1 MAAAAAPGEDCVL
14 QRGRSQS
21 DPSSITEVRLG
32 EAHRADMMEQQRA
45 LHSGCLVSGVRTP
58 PVRRNSKLA
67 SLGRIFKPWKWR
79 KKKNEKMKPAAALE
93 KKTTSVRPK
102 RDELDVRNP
111 GETETESD
119 LACGGNGED
128 PDDPTHS
135 DGEDGDEELMAP
147 LANPTEDLG
156 SDLDTS
162 TVQDLTEDLRT
173 AADPSGSQSEE
184 GEDDRTSSLSDPSE
198 EQSVGRV
205 EAVEEGEQQ
214 EAGPAQPQRRA
225 STPPPPNLPVKLLTR
240 LGSLDCAPTAP
251 PVKKS
256 PATLPRNF
264 TLPKDPHGSLL
275 RARISTPT
283 GSPHFGAL
291 HPQLS
296 PSCIIEELH
305 RALATKH
312 RQDSFPAKEARSSPR
327 RRLDVRLCRPTSTEK
342 ETCGGG
348 GGESESKKQC
358 DENKENR
365 RLDEYLSDQDSWND
379 SVISGTLPRRM
390 RKELLAVKLR
400 NRPSQ
405 QELEDRNIF
414 PARSDQ
420 ERQEIRQQIEMK
432 LAKRLSQRPAVEEL
446 ESRNILKQ
454 RNDQTEQEERR
465 EIKQRLNRKLNQR
478 PTVDELRDRKIL
490 IRFSDYV
497 EVAKAQ
503 DYDRRADKPWTRLSA
518 ADKAAIRKELN
529 EFKSNEMEVHSSSKH
544 LTRFHRP

>member
-1 MAAAAAPGEDCVL
+1 MASQDGLREDRVV
-14 QRGRSQS
+14 QRGRSHS
-21 DPSSITEVRLG
+21 DPSSITEIRLG
-32 EAHRADMMEQQRA
+32 EAHRADVMDQQRA

-79 KKKNEKMKPAAALE
+79 KKKNEKLKPPSAVEKRAAARQ
-93 KKTTSVRPK
+93 KKGDLVR
-102 RDELDVRNP
+102 RSP

-119 LACGGNGED
+119 VACGGNGED
-128 PDDPTHS
+128 ADTPTQS
-135 DGEDGDEELMAP
+135 DAEERDEEPVAP
-147 LANPTEDLG
+147 LASTSEDLG
-156 SDLDTS
+156 SDLEAS
-162 TVQDLTEDLRT
+162 TVQDVTEDSKT
-173 AADPSGSQSEE
+173 AGDPNQSED
-184 GEDDRTSSLSDPSE
+184 GEDESTSLSDRSDERPAKAEAAEGKREAAVAAPLPS
-198 EQSVGRV
+198 
-205 EAVEEGEQQ
+205 
-214 EAGPAQPQRRA
+214 RA
-225 STPPPPNLPVKLLTR
+225 ITSPPPKVAVKPLTR
-240 LGSLDCAPTAP
+240 LGSLDYAPSVS
-251 PVKKS
+251 VKKS

-275 RARISTPT
+275 RGRILTPT
-283 GSPHFGAL
+283 GSPHLGGL
-291 HPQLS
+291 HSQLP

-312 RQDSFPAKEARSSPR
+312 RQDSFQAKEARSSLKR
-327 RRLDVRLCRPTSTEK
+327 RMDGRLSRTSSTER
-342 ETCGGG
+342 EPAT
-348 GGESESKKQC
+348 ESEGRKQS
-358 DENKENR
+358 DENKENW
-365 RLDEYLSDQDSWND
+365 RLDEYLNDQDSWND
-379 SVISGTLPRRM
+379 SVISGSLPRRM

-400 NRPSQ
+400 NRPSK

-414 PARSDQ
+414 PVRSDQ
-420 ERQEIRQQIEMK
+420 ERQEIRQQIETK

-454 RNDQTEQEERR
+454 RNDQLEQEERR

-529 EFKSNEMEVHSSSKH
+529 EFKSNEMEVHTSSKH

>member
-1 MAAAAAPGEDCVL
+1 MASSSSPSPSSQPANGPDEDCVL

-32 EAHRADMMEQQRA
+32 GARGADVMDQQRA

-79 KKKNEKMKPAAALE
+79 KKKNEKLKPSATE
-93 KKTTSVRPK
+93 KKAAVRQK
-102 RDELDVRNP
+102 RDDLVRRNP

-128 PDDPTHS
+128 PDTPTHS
-135 DGEDGDEELMAP
+135 DVEDRDEELVAP
-147 LANPTEDLG
+147 LASTSEDLG
-156 SDLDTS
+156 SDLEAS
-162 TVQDLTEDLRT
+162 TVQDTSEDSKT
-173 AADPSGSQSEE
+173 VGDPNQSED
-184 GEDDRTSSLSDPSE
+184 GEDESTSLSDPCE
-198 EQSVGRV
+198 EKMAAKV
-205 EAVEEGEQQ
+205 ETVEGKQ
-214 EAGPAQPQRRA
+214 EVAAAKPQRRA

-240 LGSLDCAPTAP
+240 LGSLDGVPSV

-275 RARISTPT
+275 RGRISTPT
-283 GSPHFGAL
+283 GSPHLGAL
-291 HPQLS
+291 HQQLP

-312 RQDSFPAKEARSSPR
+312 RQDSFQTKEARSSPK
-327 RRLDVRLCRPTSTEK
+327 RRLDGRLSRTSSTER
-342 ETCGGG
+342 EPA
-348 GGESESKKQC
+348 GESGSKKES
-358 DENKENR
+358 DENKENW

-400 NRPSQ
+400 NRPSK

-414 PARSDQ
+414 PVRSDQ

>member
-1 MAAAAAPGEDCVL
+1 MASSDGLGEDCVL

-21 DPSSITEVRLG
+21 DPSSIPELRLA
-32 EAHRADMMEQQRA
+32 EAHGEDVMDQQRS

-79 KKKNEKMKPAAALE
+79 KKKNEKLKPAAAMD
-93 KKTTSVRPK
+93 KKTALRQQ
-102 RDELDVRNP
+102 RDDFLKQSP
-111 GETETESD
+111 GEAETD
-119 LACGGNGED
+119 LQCGANGEED
-128 PDDPTHS
+128 VDTPTHS
-135 DGEDGDEELMAP
+135 DGEDRDEVPVAP
-147 LANPTEDLG
+147 LACTNDELS
-156 SDLDTS
+156 SDLEGS
-162 TVQDLTEDLRT
+162 TVQDVTEADTR
-173 AADPSGSQSEE
+173 AMADPSPTVD
-184 GEDDRTSSLSDPSE
+184 GEDDCTIISNSSE
-198 EQSVGRV
+198 ELLLGKV
-205 EAVEEGEQQ
+205 ESAEVKQ
-214 EAGPAQPQRRA
+214 EVVVVQPQRRA
-225 STPPPPNLPVKLLTR
+225 STPPPPTFPVKLLPR
-240 LGSLDCAPTAP
+240 LGSLDAAPP
-251 PVKKS
+251 VPVKKS

-275 RARISTPT
+275 RGRISTPT
-283 GSPHFGAL
+283 GSPHLGAL
-291 HPQLS
+291 NPQLP

-312 RQDSFPAKEARSSPR
+312 RQDSFQAKEVRSSPK
-327 RRLDVRLCRPTSTEK
+327 RRLEGRLSRTSSTEK
-342 ETCGGG
+342 QNS
-348 GGESESKKQC
+348 SEQKTDNKKEC
-358 DENKENR
+358 DENKENW
-365 RLDEYLSDQDSWND
+365 RLDEYLSDPDSWND

-400 NRPSQ
+400 NRPSK

-414 PARSDQ
+414 PVRSDQ

-432 LAKRLSQRPAVEEL
+432 LAKRLSQRPGVEEL

-454 RNDQTEQEERR
+454 RNDQSEQEERR